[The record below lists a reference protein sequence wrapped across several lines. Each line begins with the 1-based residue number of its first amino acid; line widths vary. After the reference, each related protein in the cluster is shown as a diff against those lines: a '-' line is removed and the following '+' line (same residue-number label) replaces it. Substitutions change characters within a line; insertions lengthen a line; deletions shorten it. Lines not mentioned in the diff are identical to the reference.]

1 MPAPL
6 LQPPRTLN
14 PEGKPRRVGVELEFH
29 GLDSGAAAE
38 LVRGLYGGRIEA
50 VDAHCHRVE
59 ASRLGA
65 FTVELDSSYAH
76 PDKAG
81 ADKAGTDKAGTDKA
95 RTGKSGPEAG
105 GLADRLKTGL
115 AGIAGGV
122 IGLWMPTE
130 IGAPPLPHD
139 RIAELQPLLDR
150 LRESGAAGTRASP
163 LYAFGMQLNVE
174 IAAREAG
181 YVTRHLRAYLLLSDW
196 LRSEIRV
203 DPTRRALPYVDP
215 FPRRYALKVVD
226 PDYDPGLGTLID
238 DYLADNP
245 TRNRELDLLP
255 LFADLDPERLRR
267 HVAVDAIKVK
277 PRPTF
282 HYRLPNSLIDDPD
295 WGGVAEEWNRWVR
308 VEQLAADERL
318 LADTARAYIGHYG
331 DRPLS
336 DWAERIRA
344 LLA

>member
-1 MPAPL
+1 MPVPL
-6 LQPPRTLN
+6 LQPPQTLN
-14 PEGKPRRVGVELEFH
+14 PEGEPRRVGVEVEFH
-29 GLDSGAAAE
+29 GLDSRAAAE
-38 LVRGLYGGRIEA
+38 LVRGLYGGRIES
-50 VDAHCHRVE
+50 VDAHCHRV
-59 ASRLGA
+59 ADSRLGA
-65 FTVELDSSYAH
+65 FTVELDTSYAH
-76 PDKAG
+76 
-81 ADKAGTDKAGTDKA
+81 AD
-95 RTGKSGPEAG
+95 EAG
-105 GLADRLKTGL
+105 PDAAGLADRLKARL
-115 AGIAGGV
+115 ASAAGGV

-130 IGAPPLPHD
+130 IGAPPVPHD
-139 RIAELQPLLDR
+139 RLAELQPLLDR
-150 LRESGAAGTRASP
+150 LREGGAAGTRASL
-163 LYAFGMQLNVE
+163 LYAFGLQLNVE

-215 FPRRYALKVVD
+215 FPRRYALKVVN
-226 PDYDPGLGTLID
+226 PDYDPDLGTLID

-255 LFADLDPERLRR
+255 LFADLDSERLRR
-267 HVAVDAIKVK
+267 QVAGDAVKVK

-282 HYRLPNSLIDDPD
+282 HYRLPNSLVDDPD

-318 LADTARAYIGHYG
+318 LAETARAYIGHYG